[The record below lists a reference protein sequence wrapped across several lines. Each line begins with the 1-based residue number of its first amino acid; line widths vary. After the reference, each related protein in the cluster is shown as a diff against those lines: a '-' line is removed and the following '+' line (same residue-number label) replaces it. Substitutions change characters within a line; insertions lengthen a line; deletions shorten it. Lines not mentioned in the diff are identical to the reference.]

1 MNTRRLSRYL
11 IAGLLCL
18 CCLALCSV
26 VLAQED
32 ATPIE
37 IGQNTSGELT
47 ADVSRVDYIV
57 SAAGG
62 ETVSIQVLAMSP
74 ELAPRFRVLNPA
86 GIEILVVSNSEG
98 VTIVEGAASLTDAG
112 EYLIEVQ
119 GVNGTV
125 GQFVLSLQPGA
136 PLPESVEL
144 LDRQI
149 ISDVVGS
156 DSPVRVYRFNATP
169 SDATLLTILSQSPD
183 SGPLVILY
191 DHSASKTIATH
202 DASVTG
208 VTYRL
213 PPGDRT
219 YRVEVRDNEAAGDVA
234 YSICLGACGDQL
246 LSSETTA
253 EPEGA
258 ACQIASGAS
267 GAVNVRSGPDTVYA
281 VIGNLAVGQLYPVLG
296 QLSGGNWYQVSLN
309 GQSGWVAA
317 SVTRLEG
324 DCGALAIVA
333 APANALL
340 AQTTAPLATQPT
352 ATTQPSASV
361 AAPTTTPTLTPTSA
375 PLPDLVV
382 SLTTV
387 TINVEANFVQFAM
400 TYTNLGGAVAGPNTL
415 WVCFELTCY
424 EVAIPTDTPP
434 GFTSGPITNAFV
446 FTDDP
451 NTLFPQATA
460 TIDYYNTVVES
471 NEGNNVAT
479 AFAQ

>member
-1 MNTRRLSRYL
+1 
-11 IAGLLCL
+11 
-18 CCLALCSV
+18 V
-26 VLAQED
+26 
-32 ATPIE
+32 E

-47 ADVSRVDYIV
+47 SEVSRIEYTV

-74 ELAPRFRVLNPA
+74 ELTPSFRVLNPA
-86 GIEILVVSNSEG
+86 GIEILVVANPEG
-98 VTIVEGAASLTDAG
+98 VTIVEGDASLTDAG
-112 EYLIEVQ
+112 EYRIQVE
-119 GVNGTV
+119 GANGTI
-125 GQFVLSLQPGA
+125 GQFVLSLQLGA
-136 PLPESVEL
+136 SLPEPVEL
-144 LDRQI
+144 LDGQL

-156 DSPVRVYRFNATP
+156 ETPLRTYRFTATP

-183 SGPLVILY
+183 SGPLVSLY
-191 DHSASKTIATH
+191 DQSASKTIATN

-234 YSICLGACGDQL
+234 FSICLGACGDEL
-246 LSSETTA
+246 LSSEMTA

-296 QLSGGNWYQVSLN
+296 QLSGGNWFQVSLN

-324 DCGALAIVA
+324 DCGALAIVE

-340 AQTTAPLATQPT
+340 AQTQAPVATQPP

-361 AAPTTTPTLTPTSA
+361 APATTAPTLTPTSA
-375 PLPDLVV
+375 PGPDLVV
-382 SLTTV
+382 SITTFG
-387 TINVEANFVQFAM
+387 INAEAGFAYYGL
-400 TYTNLGGAVAGPNTL
+400 TYTNAGGAAAGPFFIQIC
-415 WVCFELTCY
+415 VELTCS
-424 EVAIPTDTPP
+424 EMPIAGDTPP
-434 GFTSGPITNAFV
+434 GFTSLLISGVLAS

-451 NTLFPQATA
+451 NTLFPQATV
-460 TIDYYNTVVES
+460 TIDYYGTVAES

-479 AFAQ
+479 AYAE